1 MFDPQKALDKINEQ
15 NRIISEGSKEEL
27 VEYAKSYDI
36 HQESISQHYIDI
48 CNKIKAK
55 LEYYGV
61 DPESVR

>member
-27 VEYAKSYDI
+27 IQYAKVYNI
-36 HQESISQHYIDI
+36 HQVSTSEHYL
-48 CNKIKAK
+48 NNVKKIKAR

-61 DPESVR
+61 DSESVR

>member
-36 HQESISQHYIDI
+36 HQESISQHYNDI

>member
-27 VEYAKSYDI
+27 IDYAKLYNI
-36 HQESISQHYIDI
+36 HQESISQHYLDN
-48 CNKIKAK
+48 CNKIKAR

-61 DPESVR
+61 DLESVR